1 MDTRR
6 YIELLNHTGDVG
18 IRVRAAELPELFE
31 LAAEAM
37 FQIICPK
44 CAVRNTLTRHVAVAG
59 DDLGQLLVNWL
70 SELNFWFCT
79 EQELYGEFRVSSLG
93 DGFLRGVA
101 CGEKVD
107 PQRHAIRTEIKA
119 VTYHKLYV
127 TQRDQE
133 WEAQVIFD
141 I

>member
-1 MDTRR
+1 MTRR
-6 YIELLNHTGDVG
+6 RRIELLNHTGDVG
-18 IRVRAAELPELFE
+18 VRVRAADLPQLFA
-31 LAAEAM
+31 LAAKAM

-44 CAVRNTLTRHVAVAG
+44 CVVSRALTRHLTVAG
-59 DDLGQLLVNWL
+59 DDLAQLLVNWL

-79 EQELYGEFRVSSLG
+79 EQELYGEFRISSLEEG
-93 DGFLRGVA
+93 LLRAVA
-101 CGEKVD
+101 RGEKVD

-127 TQRDQE
+127 SQREDD